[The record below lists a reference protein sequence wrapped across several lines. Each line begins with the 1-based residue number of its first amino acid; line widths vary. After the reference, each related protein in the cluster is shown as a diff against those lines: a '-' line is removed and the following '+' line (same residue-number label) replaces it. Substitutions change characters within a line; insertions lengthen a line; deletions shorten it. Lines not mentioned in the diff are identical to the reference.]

1 MKDIITNLDGIIEK
15 LRNDWDYTIVISGRR
30 RKGKSTLAYHIA
42 EYVSQK
48 LESKIWLCY
57 DYDGEKGLREAMFNS
72 KQFDVI
78 FADETISFLSKND
91 WNHPHARE
99 FIELFDRSA
108 YKNLLYLFVIPSFS
122 SLMKGFRTDRIDMH
136 LWIPQRGMMKA
147 YVSKDTKEGVYMPDR
162 AIFSDTFPPLPADKE
177 EYYQRVKMERHE
189 ETIAKKRRE
198 GLVPP
203 GSYLQELIRINARM
217 KGFEKFHLTQTHR
230 AQFFNKTTRQIKN
243 WDKLAKM
250 GAI

>member
-122 SLMKGFRTDRIDMH
+122 SLMKGFRTLVLDEAHVYEGSFGSHVR
-136 LWIPQRGMMKA
+136 LVLERLKA
-147 YVSKDTKEGVYMPDR
+147 LLGQGVQFVASSATIGNPAELGELLFYVLSRVVV
-162 AIFSDTFPPLPADKE
+162 SPPA
-177 EYYQRVKMERHE
+177 RVKLY
-189 ETIAKKRRE
+189 AS
-198 GLVPP
+198 L
-203 GSYLQELIRINARM
+203 RI
-217 KGFEKFHLTQTHR
+217 FW
-230 AQFFNKTTRQIKN
+230 I
-243 WDKLAKM
+243 
-250 GAI
+250 